1 MPEPACSLDLAV
13 HPHFKHGSVTHMNIH
28 MKRDK
33 DCEET
38 FRGSAVLS
46 TKLACAKA

>member
-1 MPEPACSLDLAV
+1 MSKPACSLDLIV
-13 HPHFKHGSVTHMNIH
+13 HPHFKHGRVTCMNIH

-38 FRGSAVLS
+38 LRGSAVLT